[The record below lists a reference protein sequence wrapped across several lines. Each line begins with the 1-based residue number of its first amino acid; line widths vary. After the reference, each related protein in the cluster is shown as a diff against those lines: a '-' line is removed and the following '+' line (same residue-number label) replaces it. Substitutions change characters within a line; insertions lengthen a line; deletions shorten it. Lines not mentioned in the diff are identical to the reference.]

1 MGITTPTDIQHAIP
15 QAGEQASLPALSKPV
30 PDQPYR
36 PIGIRLASLVQ
47 SRSKQGLQT
56 NTLQA
61 LVADLAGEQAE
72 LIMPLRDL
80 VSRPGFRALIPL
92 ACSGKGQLQRD
103 ALIDEMGRT
112 FAPPVIAA
120 IRDVLDGFLEVSGSA
135 SPGTQRAA
143 ADPWDIPETVVM
155 PGMDPQESSAPSS
168 APAAHAASASEP
180 APASGLS
187 IAQLAG
193 IAALC
198 TALAAGGFAVL
209 RSTVVCEPLGWCKA
223 DTKGKAASTE
233 PSAGLKRAQDAARSM
248 ENADSLAAHET
259 SLLELERALTELEDE
274 RLSEENGKE
283 RDRLQAEAQ
292 AGRRLLNEE
301 QAHRNQVQ
309 QAARLLQDPSQAD
322 QAKLTATTAAL
333 EAIPARSFAAE
344 EAGRIKAD
352 LARLQPRLESAS
364 TADRA
369 PASQPR
375 EQERPPIRAQI
386 PYTAPPAPRPQP
398 ARPAAPNQ
406 GSPYRDE
413 PLW

>member
-1 MGITTPTDIQHAIP
+1 M
-15 QAGEQASLPALSKPV
+15 

-47 SRSKQGLQT
+47 SSSKQGLPT

-92 ACSGKGQLQRD
+92 ACSGKGKLQRD

-120 IRDVLDGFLEVSGSA
+120 MRDVLDGFLEVSGPG

-155 PGMDPQESSAPSS
+155 PGTDPEQSRAPFS

-180 APASGLS
+180 TPPSGLS

-198 TALAAGGFAVL
+198 AALAAGGFAML
-209 RSTVVCEPLGWCKA
+209 RSTVVCEPLGWCEA
-223 DTKGKAASTE
+223 ETKNKGASTAT
-233 PSAGLKRAQDAARSM
+233 STGLQRAQDAARSM
-248 ENADSLAAHET
+248 GNADSLTAHET
-259 SLLELERALTELEDE
+259 SLLELERALKDLEGVG
-274 RLSEENGKE
+274 LSEENRKE

-292 AGRRLLNEE
+292 AGRRLWNEE

-322 QAKLTATTAAL
+322 QAKLTATSAAL
-333 EAIPARSFAAE
+333 ESIPARSFAAE

-352 LARLQPRLESAS
+352 LARLQPRLESAP
-364 TADRA
+364 TGDRP

-375 EQERPPIRAQI
+375 GQERPPIRAQI

-398 ARPAAPNQ
+398 VRPAAPSQ
-406 GSPYRDE
+406 DSPYRDE